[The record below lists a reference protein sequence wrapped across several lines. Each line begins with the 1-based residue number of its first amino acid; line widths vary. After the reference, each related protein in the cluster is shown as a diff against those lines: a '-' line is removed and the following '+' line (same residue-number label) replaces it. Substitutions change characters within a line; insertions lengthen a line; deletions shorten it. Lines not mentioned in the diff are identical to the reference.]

1 MERSPSSVEEHLSDI
16 PLQLA
21 TFHQFKQK
29 LINQSAELKVTTD
42 AINKVMGVVKSQFIL
57 PLAQTIDRVLVN
69 AKTHLVLRTESENY
83 KKRISELENQLK
95 QFTPVAEET
104 KKAEELT
111 MATPQKKTPETPKR
125 IQRAKRAPIEDR
137 QFYNEQ
143 LVETVIRYGS
153 EQEIWIDAT
162 INGFNQ
168 DDETYNL
175 YVLDPETFKVNPEA
189 VHVPENL
196 IRNKKRKLVKR
207 RSTKKR
213 KKPAIDL
220 LNEADSSGKFGS
232 SDIVAQWSTKKAKPM
247 AEPTSG
253 DMGCYL
259 TIKITGDKFLMLN
272 WSKEPVPGAFL
283 FFRPRK
289 KVPGFKFKNNKGREE
304 LMRDVNQKRFYMGCL
319 NFFKL
324 AQQFEADIVQMQ
336 GGFDDDET
344 WPVKFI
350 INNDTF
356 LFPIPRFEFFDTS
369 YCQNVVCVHAANSTF
384 DGVSKQ
390 PIAAFLTTGNNAGYA
405 SQLKPKKVGKKKMK
419 KRKSRKK
426 L

>member
-1 MERSPSSVEEHLSDI
+1 MEGTQSSVEEHLSDI

-42 AINKVMGVVKSQFIL
+42 AINKVMRVVESRFLK

-83 KKRISELENQLK
+83 QKRIFELENQLHK
-95 QFTPVAEET
+95 FEPIIEEAKSPEPT
-104 KKAEELT
+104 IG
-111 MATPQKKTPETPKR
+111 TPEKKMPVITTPPND
-125 IQRAKRAPIEDR
+125 AK
-137 QFYNEQ
+137 FYNEQ

-153 EQEIWIDAT
+153 ESEIWIDAT

-175 YVLDPETFKVNPEA
+175 YVLDPEKFKVNPEA
-189 VHVPENL
+189 VHVPEDL
-196 IRNKKRKLVKR
+196 IRNKQRKMVKR

-220 LNEADSSGKFGS
+220 LNEADSSGKDCS
-232 SDIVAQWSTKKAKPM
+232 SDVIEQWSTKKVKPM

-259 TIKITGDKFLMLN
+259 TIRITGDKFLMLN

-289 KVPGFKFKNNKGREE
+289 NVPGFKFKNNKGREE
-304 LMRDVNQKRFYMGCL
+304 LMRDVNQKRFYMGCM

-324 AQQFEADIVQMQ
+324 AQQFEGDIVQME
-336 GGFDDDET
+336 GGFDDAET

-356 LFPIPRFEFFDTS
+356 LFPVPRFEFFDTTYS
-369 YCQNVVCVHAANSTF
+369 QNVVCVHAADSTF

-390 PIAAFLTTGNNAGYA
+390 PITAWLQSGNNAGYA
-405 SQLKPKKVGKKKMK
+405 SNLKPKKVGQKKK